1 MNLLTERKLRDVLAL
16 RRIGEATL
24 LRDSDKVSEL
34 MNFHR
39 RSDTP
44 LGPPVCLRLTDRLG
58 AERAIQRQNRPI
70 PKQHRLGKTAVGRG
84 TGLQPNYSGHFALDA
99 ACVPFPAKDYS
110 RLAQSRRQTART
122 ERRGYKVL
130 DEILG
135 LTFQRLR
142 TQMKSRTPRP
152 GSRGLSTPVILSQT
166 ELTAGRTVSHGKAE
180 VGFAS
185 S

>member
-1 MNLLTERKLRDVLAL
+1 MDLLTERRLRYVLAL

-44 LGPPVCLRLTDRLG
+44 LGPPVCLSLADRIAEHTRLACLLG
-58 AERAIQRQNRPI
+58 A
-70 PKQHRLGKTAVGRG
+70 
-84 TGLQPNYSGHFALDA
+84 
-99 ACVPFPAKDYS
+99 
-110 RLAQSRRQTART
+110 LAEQTART
-122 ERRGYKVL
+122 ERRGCKVL